1 MDAADRRTTFDP
13 SRNPNRD
20 APPAHDRSGPD
31 DRVLA
36 LGVDGRYFDDIAV
49 TRITGDPGTIDY
61 RPPTDSGG
69 DGDADPGST
78 RILQVQL
85 EGSSTVEQSGR
96 TAVLRPGDAVLY
108 SPAQPFTLAH
118 SGESVTIRPP
128 TRELSLPERIVDELL
143 GVPLDRDRPLVR
155 AITPLTRQ
163 LATTFTTRD
172 SGVGTRMVHAAIN
185 MLGAVLIETSGAVDQ
200 GDRPRQLEAVLH
212 YIEEN
217 LHRPD
222 LSVAEIA
229 AANFM
234 SARKLHG
241 LFEPLKT
248 TVAAWVRSRR
258 LLHCRRELVDP
269 AFAGYTI
276 AEVAT
281 RWGFKDAAHFS
292 RAFTDRFGASP
303 RAFRT
308 GRAVGQVADL
318 SHRTVVRAASPREES
333 PPALAGA

>member
-1 MDAADRRTTFDP
+1 MDASDRR
-13 SRNPNRD
+13 
-20 APPAHDRSGPD
+20 A
-31 DRVLA
+31 VLA
-36 LGVDGRYFDDIAV
+36 FGTGGRYFDDIAV
-49 TRITGDPGTIDY
+49 NRITGGRHTIEHQ
-61 RPPTDSGG
+61 PPADSGD
-69 DGDADPGST
+69 DGAADPGST
-78 RILQVQL
+78 RILHLQL
-85 EGSSTVEQSGR
+85 EGSGTMEQRGR

-118 SGESVTIRPP
+118 SGESVIIRPP
-128 TRELSLPERIVDELL
+128 TRELPLPEGVVDELV
-143 GVPLDRDRPLVR
+143 GVRLDRDRPLVR
-155 AITPLTRQ
+155 AINPLTRQ
-163 LATTFTTRD
+163 LATTLATGDT
-172 SGVGTRMVHAAIN
+172 GVGTRMVHAAIN
-185 MLGAVLIETSGAVDQ
+185 MLGAVLIETSGTAENR
-200 GDRPRQLEAVLH
+200 GRPGQLDAVLQ

-258 LLHCRRELVDP
+258 LVHCRRELTDP
-269 AFAGYTI
+269 AFAGLTI
-276 AEVAT
+276 GEVAA

-308 GRAVGQVADL
+308 GHALGEVVDL
-318 SHRTVVRAASPREES
+318 SHRTVARAASPREDS
-333 PPALAGA
+333 PTALFRA